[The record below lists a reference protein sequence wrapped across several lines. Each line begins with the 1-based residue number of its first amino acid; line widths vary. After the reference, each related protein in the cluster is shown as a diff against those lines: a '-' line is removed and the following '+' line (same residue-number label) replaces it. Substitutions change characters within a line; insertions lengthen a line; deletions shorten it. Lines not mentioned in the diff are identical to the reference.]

1 MSLKT
6 FHIVFISVSTL
17 LGVAFSLWNLREYLN
32 SGGIGFAV
40 TAFGS
45 IALSAG
51 LLYYGVRFL
60 KKLSDLSFL

>member
-6 FHIVFISVSTL
+6 FHIVFIGVSTL
-17 LGVAFSLWNLREYLN
+17 LGVLFSLWNLREYLD
-32 SGGIGFAV
+32 SGGLGFAV

-45 IALSAG
+45 IALSVG
-51 LLYYGVRFL
+51 LLYYGVRFI